1 MNLKNEMERHEE
13 SSAVSKS
20 IQAELDRRVFHL
32 KTLYDV
38 SKDIFGSVDFEAI
51 LKNFLLM
58 TTGNFGVIEGFILT
72 QDLPSKEI
80 IHFAS
85 VGFGENERTSLS
97 EGGRKLLVD
106 WDKEEAVLDG
116 NKLEG
121 LGILPQT
128 VACALLFSVDE
139 ACSGL
144 LGLGSKIVG
153 EPYSSEDKNLLLTL
167 VNNLVVSLRNA
178 RSFEDIKRLNLE
190 MQEKNVQLEKT
201 LNELDRRVYH
211 LKTLYD
217 VGKDIF
223 GSVDF
228 EAIVKNFLLMTMGN
242 FGVMEGLIL
251 VLDMPSRKITHFQS
265 NGYQKSGLTSLRR
278 GARQLLLDRHVGGS
292 IQNVEVL
299 KNIQNLIPNVV
310 CGVPFNVDEK
320 CFAFLGL
327 GSRLVGEPY
336 NEDDKELLVTLVNNL
351 VVSLRNARS
360 FEDIKRLNL
369 DLQEKNV
376 QLEKTLKKLQ
386 AALRKVEILESIKAN
401 LSKFVPTA
409 VTRMIERSPTSDILD
424 AKERDVSIL
433 FLDIEGYTKLSER
446 IGVAELNELIEK
458 YFSVFMEAIYA
469 NDGDVNET
477 AGDGLMVLFPS
488 EDETTNALNAVRAA
502 LTIREK
508 AALISQEDDAAS
520 ESLVINMGINSGRAL
535 LGAAKFDSLTG
546 SRWTYTA
553 RGMVTNLAARIGDL
567 ATGGAVLLSRS
578 TVDRVKEHFSLSSLG
593 KVSLKNVSE
602 EVEIF
607 AVQDE

>member
-1 MNLKNEMERHEE
+1 MNLKDEMEQHKEP
-13 SSAVSKS
+13 SNKTDS
-20 IQAELDRRVFHL
+20 IQSELDRRVFHL

-38 SKDIFGSVDFEAI
+38 SKDIFGTVDFEVI

-72 QDLPSKEI
+72 QDLPSEEI
-80 IHFAS
+80 THFVS

-97 EGGRKLLVD
+97 EGGRKLLVY
-106 WDKEEAVLDG
+106 WDKEETVLDG
-116 NKLEG
+116 HKLEG
-121 LGILPQT
+121 LGVLPQT
-128 VACALLFSVDE
+128 VACVLPFSVGE
-139 ACSGL
+139 ACSGF

-153 EPYSSEDKNLLLTL
+153 EPY
-167 VNNLVVSLRNA
+167 
-178 RSFEDIKRLNLE
+178 
-190 MQEKNVQLEKT
+190 
-201 LNELDRRVYH
+201 NE
-211 LKTLYD
+211 
-217 VGKDIF
+217 
-223 GSVDF
+223 
-228 EAIVKNFLLMTMGN
+228 N
-242 FGVMEGLIL
+242 
-251 VLDMPSRKITHFQS
+251 
-265 NGYQKSGLTSLRR
+265 
-278 GARQLLLDRHVGGS
+278 
-292 IQNVEVL
+292 
-299 KNIQNLIPNVV
+299 
-310 CGVPFNVDEK
+310 
-320 CFAFLGL
+320 
-327 GSRLVGEPY
+327 
-336 NEDDKELLVTLVNNL
+336 DKELLITLVNNL

-376 QLEKTLKKLQ
+376 QLEKALTELQ
-386 AALRKVEILESIKAN
+386 AALRKVELLESIKAN

-409 VTRMIERSPTSDILD
+409 VTRMIEKSPTSDILD

-508 AALISQEDDAAS
+508 AAIINQEDDAAS

-578 TVDRVKEHFSLSSLG
+578 TVDRVKEHFSLHSLG

-607 AVQDE
+607 AVQDQ

>member
-1 MNLKNEMERHEE
+1 
-13 SSAVSKS
+13 
-20 IQAELDRRVFHL
+20 
-32 KTLYDV
+32 
-38 SKDIFGSVDFEAI
+38 
-51 LKNFLLM
+51 
-58 TTGNFGVIEGFILT
+58 
-72 QDLPSKEI
+72 
-80 IHFAS
+80 
-85 VGFGENERTSLS
+85 
-97 EGGRKLLVD
+97 
-106 WDKEEAVLDG
+106 
-116 NKLEG
+116 
-121 LGILPQT
+121 
-128 VACALLFSVDE
+128 
-139 ACSGL
+139 
-144 LGLGSKIVG
+144 
-153 EPYSSEDKNLLLTL
+153 
-167 VNNLVVSLRNA
+167 
-178 RSFEDIKRLNLE
+178 
-190 MQEKNVQLEKT
+190 
-201 LNELDRRVYH
+201 
-211 LKTLYD
+211 
-217 VGKDIF
+217 
-223 GSVDF
+223 
-228 EAIVKNFLLMTMGN
+228 
-242 FGVMEGLIL
+242 
-251 VLDMPSRKITHFQS
+251 
-265 NGYQKSGLTSLRR
+265 
-278 GARQLLLDRHVGGS
+278 LDRHVGGS
-292 IQNVEVL
+292 IENVEVL
-299 KNIQNLIPNVV
+299 KNIQNLIPNVF

-327 GSRLVGEPY
+327 GSKLVGEPY
-336 NEDDKELLVTLVNNL
+336 SEDDKELLVTLVNNL
-351 VVSLRNARS
+351 VVALRNAIS

-376 QLEKTLKKLQ
+376 QLQKTLKKLQ
-386 AALRKVEILESIKAN
+386 AALRKVELLESIKAN

-508 AALISQEDDAAS
+508 AAIINQEDDAAS

-578 TVDRVKEHFSLSSLG
+578 TVDRVKEHFSLRSLG

-607 AVQDE
+607 AVQDQ